1 MPLAG
6 PKKALVLS
14 AGGMFAAYQAGA
26 WEVLSAH
33 FSPDIVVG
41 ASAGALNAWAVAGGA
56 RPSELRE
63 LWLDPACAELAV
75 VRGLRPP
82 WLGVFD
88 PAPLDARIEAL
99 WRAYRPR
106 VEIGI
111 VAVELRSLRPRL
123 FRNDEITWRHL
134 AASCAVPLC
143 YRPIRLGTGLYV
155 DGGLLEALPLWAAAE
170 MGARGIVAID
180 VFDRAPASPLRGALV
195 RAGRSLLP
203 RPPRPPGDV
212 KVHRIVPSENLGSAR
227 KAVFWQPA
235 TVQRW
240 IALGREDAARAASP

>member
-14 AGGMFAAYQAGA
+14 AGGTFAAYQAGA

-56 RPSELRE
+56 PPGELTE
-63 LWLDPACAELAV
+63 LWLDPGCADLALL
-75 VRGLRPP
+75 RGPRLP
-82 WLGVFD
+82 WNGIFD
-88 PAPLDARIEAL
+88 PAPLHARIETL

-106 VEIGI
+106 MEIGI

-134 AASCAVPLC
+134 AASCAVPLG
-143 YRPIRLGTGLYV
+143 YPPIRLETGLYV
-155 DGGLLEALPLWAAAE
+155 DGGLLEALPLWAASE
-170 MGARGIVAID
+170 MGAGHIFAID
-180 VFDRAPASPLRGALV
+180 VFDRAPGSPLGGLV
-195 RAGRSLLP
+195 RACRTLLP
-203 RPPRPPGDV
+203 RPPRPSDGMEV
-212 KVHRIVPSENLGSAR
+212 RLVVPSETLGPVR
-227 KAVFWQPA
+227 QAVFWDQTA
-235 TVQRW
+235 VRRW
-240 IALGREDAARAASP
+240 IALGRADAARAAPP